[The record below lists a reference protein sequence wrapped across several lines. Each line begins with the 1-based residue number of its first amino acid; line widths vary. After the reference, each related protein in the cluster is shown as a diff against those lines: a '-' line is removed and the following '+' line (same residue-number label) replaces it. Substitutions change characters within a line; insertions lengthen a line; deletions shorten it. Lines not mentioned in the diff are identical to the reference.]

1 MRLSACQ
8 YLLHQSFVEGSVK
21 GESLNAGTL
30 CSQFVTTAFSLTIFM
45 VLIFLA
51 AQTMDMCVSLE
62 NEQDH
67 HYGHMHCRKHVFFHK
82 HGLDYA
88 EEVNGEHF
96 KCVHSTVLDTLTLS
110 LISKLCF
117 YVHFVTDAPRTLWG

>member
-1 MRLSACQ
+1 MRLRACQ
-8 YLLHQSFVEGSVK
+8 LNRYLLHQSFVEGSVK

-51 AQTMDMCVSLE
+51 AQTMDMCCVSLE

-67 HYGHMHCRKHVFFHK
+67 ALIIR
-82 HGLDYA
+82 A
-88 EEVNGEHF
+88 Q
-96 KCVHSTVLDTLTLS
+96 TLPKAWAFPQTW
-110 LISKLCF
+110 
-117 YVHFVTDAPRTLWG
+117 P